1 MLPENVRYSWAN
13 AILRRRKSFSGKSFS
28 FGKIALFA
36 RFGLSGDAFGLQK
49 SIGKL
54 PAGFGQQAMNVLAF
68 RPTFQNSL
76 SLQGGN
82 ILAE

>member
-1 MLPENVRYSWAN
+1 LGKRN
-13 AILRRRKSFSGKSFS
+13 APPQKFFLRKIFS
-28 FGKIALFA
+28 FGKIAHFA

-49 SIGKL
+49 SIGKP
-54 PAGFGQQAMNVLAF
+54 PAGFGQQAMDVLAF

-82 ILAE
+82 ILAK